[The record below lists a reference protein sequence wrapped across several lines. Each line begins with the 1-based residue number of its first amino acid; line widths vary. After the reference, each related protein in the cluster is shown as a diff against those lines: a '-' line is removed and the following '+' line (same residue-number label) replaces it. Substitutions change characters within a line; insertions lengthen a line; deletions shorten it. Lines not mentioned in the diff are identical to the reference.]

1 MQNPLDGNSKI
12 FLGVLIASSLAATVV
27 ISPIVVS
34 AISDFLDLQKAL
46 VFRSNSGIPLAIF
59 KAHGIIP
66 KDGSAAFGY
75 GLLTDKGLD
84 AVIVTTTHAG
94 VLDSIKQK
102 NKNDP
107 VWHNHFVSLKS
118 PEAICAGNQFQVDDI
133 TFNQPGKVRV
143 FHDQAI
149 LTMVPK
155 TFTSPNSLPPP
166 SDITLAPGN
175 NVGQAVSFELVPK
188 FIGQN
193 VEAVCV
199 NNVTPADR
207 TTVIP

>member
-1 MQNPLDGNSKI
+1 MQNPLAGNSKI
-12 FLGVLIASSLAATVV
+12 FLGVLIAGSLAATVIV
-27 ISPIVVS
+27 SPILVS
-34 AISDFLDLQKAL
+34 AISDLLGLQKAL
-46 VFRSNSGIPLAIF
+46 VVKSHSGIPLAVL

-66 KDGSAAFGY
+66 KDGSKAFGY

-102 NKNDP
+102 DKNDP
-107 VWHNHFVSLKS
+107 VWHNHFVSLKN
-118 PEAICAGNQFQVDDI
+118 PDPICAGNMLQVDQI
-133 TFNQPGKVRV
+133 TFKEPGNVRV
-143 FHDQAI
+143 FHDNAF
-149 LTMVPK
+149 LTKIPK

-166 SDITLAPGN
+166 PDTTLSPGN
-175 NVGQAVSFELVPK
+175 NVEQAVSFELVPRPNL
-188 FIGQN
+188 QN

-207 TTVIP
+207 TIVIP